1 MWHQL
6 EPIHAVFYY
15 APEVFAEAATLGH
28 AVDTRW
34 PSYFAWRSAPLG
46 AAGPGLVAAAFYSFS
61 PAMVA
66 QHVPAAWQVARPG
79 RVLEARL
86 AAVDS
91 MFRAQLGDRIT
102 DPRIPQAARLA
113 REAAPAPV
121 AGPSC
126 RRAW

>member
-1 MWHQL
+1 MGPRRPAAQPAYRCRPAAVGWAADLRTLPPGEPPGAHRRVMWHQR

-66 QHVPAAWQVARPG
+66 QHVPAAWPGPPPRPG
-79 RVLEARL
+79 LEGRL
-86 AAVDS
+86 
-91 MFRAQLGDRIT
+91 
-102 DPRIPQAARLA
+102 
-113 REAAPAPV
+113 
-121 AGPSC
+121 
-126 RRAW
+126 